1 MSRRRRSTGEKT
13 SDGQPEIEEPSQELQ
28 LVGQELVPTT
38 PLRSTT
44 AEQPSASQDRVS
56 ERENGEDGFQKGRM
70 ETSVEVARSYPRAL
84 APSTPPS
91 QPLFTPEQLST
102 LETAQSRAPHIY
114 RTPEA
119 FNLKRPS
126 FLRDVLPEG
135 QDHQEVSEG
144 REEKPGREE
153 AEERPADPRFPEVF
167 RLNEEDELEERQRQ
181 EKEEEIMWRWRMGR
195 DLQDAHLHLRAQR
208 EENERLKE
216 ELKRM
221 KEREFHTPEEDGP
234 RGRQGLSKEDGP
246 RGQQGSRK
254 EDGPRGQ
261 KDSSKEDGPRGQKD
275 SSKEDGPRGQQDSKK
290 EDGPSGQQGSVEAKS
305 MEFMCLMMESLK
317 ELQRKISDDKDKGSV
332 GGVEIVRT
340 GIDLPKLQEWTPQDA
355 PLRMGDWLA
364 LLEPVVADMSTSSEE
379 WWRTMMEE
387 VDRWYSAH
395 MLLSPLARVAHRVD
409 QPAALQ
415 ERKWQR
421 LEKRMSSLLMMAVPE
436 LQREELISAKRMNV
450 FAILTHLQTTYQ
462 PGGLGERHNLLKSLE
477 DPPEAQSLQEGVMG
491 LRKWMR

>member
-1 MSRRRRSTGEKT
+1 MTRRRRSSDDPEI
-13 SDGQPEIEEPSQELQ
+13 SDGQPDSEEPKLQ
-28 LVGQELVPTT
+28 LIGQEVVPTT
-38 PLRSTT
+38 PQRSTT
-44 AEQPSASQDRVS
+44 VEQGPSASQDRVS
-56 ERENGEDGFQKGRM
+56 ERVQQGEEDRNR
-70 ETSVEVARSYPRAL
+70 ESEWHLEVVRGIPKAYT
-84 APSTPPS
+84 PSP
-91 QPLFTPEQLST
+91 PLFTPEQLSA
-102 LETAQSRAPHIY
+102 LEASQSRAQHIY

-119 FNLKRPS
+119 MNLKRPA
-126 FLRDVLPEG
+126 FLQDELPGGQVRKEEQEDQEG
-135 QDHQEVSEG
+135 KKDEDS
-144 REEKPGREE
+144 R
-153 AEERPADPRFPEVF
+153 AEPAIPEVF
-167 RLNEEDELEERQRQ
+167 KMNEEDEMEEQRRQ
-181 EKEEEIMWRWRMGR
+181 EKEEELMWRWRMGR

-221 KEREFHTPEEDGP
+221 MEREFHTPEEDGP
-234 RGRQGLSKEDGP
+234 RGRQGLL
-246 RGQQGSRK
+246 K

-261 KDSSKEDGPRGQKD
+261 KGSLKEDGPRGQKGSSKEDGPRGQKD

-305 MEFMCLMMESLK
+305 MEFMRLMMESLK

-379 WWRTMMEE
+379 WWRSMMEE

-462 PGGLGERHNLLKSLE
+462 PGRLGERHNLLKSLE

-491 LRKWMR
+491 LRKWMRWRARGHRA